1 MKIPFVKNTVTNFFS
16 MFVRMV
22 QGILIT
28 RWMIHNMG
36 EAQYGLWVML
46 WSFFSYALL
55 LDLGFGV
62 AAHKVTATE
71 LYKWDIKKALTT
83 KQG

>member
-1 MKIPFVKNTVTNFFS
+1 MKIPFFKNTVTNYFS
-16 MFVRMV
+16 MFVRLV
-22 QGILIT
+22 QGILVT
-28 RWMIHNMG
+28 RWIISHLG

-62 AAHKVTATE
+62 AAQKVTATE
-71 LYKWDIKKALTT
+71 LHKQNIEKYKLKASP
-83 KQG
+83 